1 MKISYTTESGYSV
14 SGKSAEKRF
23 FMSVSRGANNNPAMI
38 SLSPIEEQGK
48 MQVIIL
54 IPSYEKYE
62 GNFVIRRASD
72 DTKFEE
78 WEDIQVIQ
86 FISQGDEKNTV

>member
-14 SGKSAEKRF
+14 SGDSAEERL
-23 FMSVSRGANNNPAMI
+23 FMSVSRGTNDNPAI
-38 SLSPIEEQGK
+38 LSLSPIEAQGK
-48 MQVIIL
+48 MQVIIF

-72 DTKFEE
+72 DTKFTE